1 MNGDSFLE
9 RSADYDFS
17 ASNEELLELCRRQ
30 DQEALRVLFRRHE
43 RPVYNLL
50 FRMLSNREDAEEA
63 LAEVF
68 IKVWKSAGGF
78 KGDAKFTTW
87 LYKIASNTARDR
99 LRSRQIRKEVFID
112 DQMIDESAL
121 CEPRFVSSS
130 DPEKSAILADEKALL
145 MKAMQELSEDD
156 RLLVSLYHLQ
166 ECDYEEVSQI
176 TGIPAAN
183 LKVRLFRARQRL
195 RKLCVWFESEGDA
208 DGMRVDTT
216 ESSGLQQRAAESV

>member
-1 MNGDSFLE
+1 ME
-9 RSADYDFS
+9 RSGDYDFS

-30 DQEALRVLFRRHE
+30 DQEALRLLFRRHE

-68 IKVWKSAGGF
+68 VKVWKSAGGF

-99 LRSRQIRKEVFID
+99 LRSRQVRKEVFID

-121 CEPRFVSSS
+121 CEPQFIAVN
-130 DPEKSAILADEKALL
+130 DPEKSAIIADEKALL
-145 MKAMQELSEDD
+145 MKSMQELSEED
-156 RLLVSLYHLQ
+156 RMLISLYHFQ

-195 RKLCVWFESEGDA
+195 RKLCVWFESEGGA
-208 DGMRVDTT
+208 DEMRIDTT
-216 ESSGLQQRAAESV
+216 GSAGLQQRAVESI